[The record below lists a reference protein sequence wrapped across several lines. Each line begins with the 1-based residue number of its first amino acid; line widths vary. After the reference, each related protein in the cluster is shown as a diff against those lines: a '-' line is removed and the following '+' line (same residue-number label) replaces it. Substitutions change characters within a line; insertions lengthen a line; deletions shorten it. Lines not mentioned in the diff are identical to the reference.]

1 MKLIKKK
8 LQGKLNKFIKISKS
22 IVKTHPELVVIC
34 FHEYFR
40 SLYKFDPYIY
50 KRHHSDPV
58 KNILVVL
65 DNCINFLNT
74 GKKFGSYLTGGK
86 KIKKS
91 TKIETGK
98 LFGTLWT
105 DRLNNNYLNSLPTLK
120 KFFKRSKF
128 YSKNLKG
135 KFILD
140 MGCGSGRFTAA
151 LASLGARQA
160 IGVDQGLDGLKI
172 AKRYALEKKIKN
184 VKYKKASVLNLPFKN
199 ERFDFVFCKGVL
211 HHTGNLKKG
220 LNEFYRVM
228 KKGGGGFLYLY
239 GSGGLFWNSR
249 KKMRTVMKKI
259 PYEKAFNILKL
270 IEMPA
275 RRTIFLDSWYV
286 EIEDHVDKIFLENW
300 FKKKK
305 LEFIKYKNPIKTEL
319 EYMNNYQYFKEMYG
333 SGELRYFIKK

>member
-1 MKLIKKK
+1 MKLIKKN
-8 LQGKLNKFIKISKS
+8 LHSKLNKFIKISNS

-40 SLYKFDPYIY
+40 SLYKFDPYIN

-58 KNILVVL
+58 KNILIVL
-65 DNCINFLNT
+65 NNCINFLNI
-74 GKKFGSYLTGGK
+74 GKKFGSYLSVGK
-86 KIKKS
+86 KNKKNI
-91 TKIETGK
+91 TIETGK

-105 DRLNNNYLNSLPTLK
+105 DRLNNNYLNSLPTLT

-128 YSKNLKG
+128 YSKNLKD
-135 KFILD
+135 KYILD

-151 LASLGARQA
+151 LASLGARQTV
-160 IGVDQGLDGLKI
+160 GVDQGLDGLNI
-172 AKRYALEKKIKN
+172 ARKYASEQKIKN
-184 VKYKKASVLNLPFKN
+184 IKYKKASVLNLPFKS
-199 ERFDFVFCKGVL
+199 EKFDFVFCKGVL

-286 EIEDHVDKIFLENW
+286 EIEEHVNKTFLENW

-305 LEFIKYKNPIKTEL
+305 LKFIKYKNPIKTEL
-319 EYMNNYQYFKEMYG
+319 EYMNNYRYFKEMYG
-333 SGELRYFIKK
+333 SGELRYFITK